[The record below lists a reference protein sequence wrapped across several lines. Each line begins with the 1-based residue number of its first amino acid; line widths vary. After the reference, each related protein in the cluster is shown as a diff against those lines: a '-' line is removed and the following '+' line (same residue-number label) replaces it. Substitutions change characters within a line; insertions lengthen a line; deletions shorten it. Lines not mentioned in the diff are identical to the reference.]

1 MKLALNQEIHLIQ
14 IQEFISF
21 LNRNSQNY
29 ILKGGTSLMLC
40 YGLTRFSEDIDL
52 DTKLGNNF
60 FNLVKKYCSINQF
73 EYVIKKDTDTT
84 KRVMLHYDFQ
94 GEDKTLKI
102 EVSLRNRNLDDS
114 LIQTKNGIK
123 VYKINPL
130 FNLKLNAL
138 SGRNKIRD
146 LFDVCFIYNNYSNE
160 LSNESIF
167 NLDNTLSNKGL
178 ESLFYMIDEQ
188 EDPLINKE
196 KLENDLLTVFDN
208 LGTLD
213 RKTLNEIKK
222 DKLEIEEIS
231 NTLHR

>member
-60 FNLVKKYCSINQF
+60 FPLVKKYCSQNQL
-73 EYVIKKDTDTT
+73 EYVEKKNTETT

-146 LFDVCFIYNNYSNE
+146 FKICKNIPKYNN
-160 LSNESIF
+160 L
-167 NLDNTLSNKGL
+167 
-178 ESLFYMIDEQ
+178 
-188 EDPLINKE
+188 
-196 KLENDLLTVFDN
+196 
-208 LGTLD
+208 
-213 RKTLNEIKK
+213 KK
-222 DKLEIEEIS
+222 K
-231 NTLHR
+231 